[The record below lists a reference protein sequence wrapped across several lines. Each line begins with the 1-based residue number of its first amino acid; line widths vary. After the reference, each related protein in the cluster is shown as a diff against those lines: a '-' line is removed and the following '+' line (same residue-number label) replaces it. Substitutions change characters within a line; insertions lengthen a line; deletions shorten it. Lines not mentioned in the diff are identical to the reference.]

1 MSQAITRTIPAVL
14 TDFTAEDYH
23 ARLYEHYAAWHRDTP
38 VFRNQAGVV
47 YLTRHADCALMFGD
61 QRFAR
66 RADDGRANPLDNQ
79 RQEAGALHAMIANW
93 VMFMDP
99 PRHAI
104 VRRAF
109 GLALSAREAQLPDGA
124 IRAIA
129 RELLDAMAGGA
140 PVVDFVSGFATPL
153 PTLVICHLMGLP
165 AADHSRLNAW
175 AIDLSSALDS
185 GAEDAMRAAEP
196 AALAMHDYFGS
207 FVESRAARAREG
219 FLRTLLEAGASPSL
233 SDAELVDGCAF
244 LLVAGHET
252 TRNLIASG
260 MLALAQNRDQMAL
273 MRDEPALRDA
283 AVEELLRYTG
293 PVQKI
298 SRWTRENLSIGGYE
312 VPCATLVTGLI
323 GAANRDPACFRD
335 PDRLDIRRSPNPHLA
350 FGRGRHACIGRA
362 LALREIGIA
371 YDELLRAFAQIEVI
385 EHRWS
390 RNAAMR
396 GLASLSLRMR

>member
-1 MSQAITRTIPAVL
+1 MSQATTRAIPAVV
-14 TDFTAEDYH
+14 TDFSAEDYH
-23 ARLYEHYAAWHRDTP
+23 ARLYEHYAAWRRDTP

-47 YLTRHADCALMFGD
+47 YLTRHADCAQMFGD

-66 RADDGRANPLDNQ
+66 QPDDGGANPLDNQ
-79 RQEAGALHAMIANW
+79 PQEPGALHAMIANW

-99 PRHAI
+99 PRHDI

-109 GLALSAREAQLPDGA
+109 GLALSAREAKLPDAA

-129 RELLDAMAGGA
+129 RELLDAIAGGA
-140 PVVDFVSGFATPL
+140 PADFVSGFATPL

-165 AADHSRLNAW
+165 AADHARLNAW
-175 AIDLSSALDS
+175 AIELSSALDS
-185 GAEDAMRAAEP
+185 GAADAMRAAAP
-196 AALAMHDYFGS
+196 AALTMRDYFGS
-207 FVESRAARAREG
+207 FVASRAARASEG
-219 FLRTLLEAGASPSL
+219 FLQSLLDAGASL
-233 SDAELVDGCAF
+233 GLTDAEIIDGCAF

-260 MLALAQNRDQMAL
+260 MLALMQNPNQMAL
-273 MRDEPALRDA
+273 LRAEPALRDA

-298 SRWTRENLSIGGYE
+298 SRWTREDLCIGEYE
-312 VPCATLVTGLI
+312 VPRATLVTGLI

-335 PDRLDIRRSPNPHLA
+335 PDQLDIRRSPNPHLA
-350 FGRGRHACIGRA
+350 FGRGRHACIGRS
-362 LALREIGIA
+362 LALKEIGIA
-371 YDELLRAFAQIEVI
+371 YAELLDACGQIEVI
-385 EHRWS
+385 DHRWS
-390 RNAAMR
+390 RNASMR

>member
-1 MSQAITRTIPAVL
+1 MSQACTRAIPAVL

-23 ARLYEHYAAWHRDTP
+23 ARLYEHYAAWRRDTP
-38 VFRNQAGVV
+38 VFRNQDSVV
-47 YLTRHADCALMFGD
+47 YLTRHEDCAQMFGD

-66 RADDGRANPLDNQ
+66 RADDGGANPLDNK
-79 RQEAGALHAMIANW
+79 RQEPGALHAMIANW

-99 PRHAI
+99 PRHDI

-109 GLALSAREAQLPDGA
+109 GLALSARDAKLPDAA

-129 RELLDAMAGGA
+129 QQLLEAMAGGA

-165 AADHSRLNAW
+165 AADHARLNAW
-175 AIDLSSALDS
+175 AIELSSALDS
-185 GAEDAMRAAEP
+185 GAEDAMRAAVP
-196 AALAMHDYFGS
+196 AAVAMREYFSS
-207 FVESRAARAREG
+207 FVASRAAGASEG
-219 FLRTLLEAGASPSL
+219 FLRSLLEAGASL
-233 SDAELVDGCAF
+233 GLTNAEIIDGCAF

-260 MLALAQNRDQMAL
+260 MLALAQNPAQMAL
-273 MRDEPALRDA
+273 LRNDPASRDA

-298 SRWTRENLSIGGYE
+298 SRWTREDLAIGEYE
-312 VPCATLVTGLI
+312 VPRATLVTGLI

-350 FGRGRHACIGRA
+350 FGRGRHACIGRS
-362 LALREIGIA
+362 LALKEIGIA
-371 YDELLRAFAQIEVI
+371 YAELLNACGQIEVI
-385 EHRWS
+385 DHRWS
-390 RNAAMR
+390 RNSSMR
-396 GLASLSLRMR
+396 SLASLSLRMR

>member
-1 MSQAITRTIPAVL
+1 MSQAITDNIPAVL
-14 TDFTAEDYH
+14 TDFTAGDYH
-23 ARLYEHYAAWHRDTP
+23 ARLYEHYAAWQRDTP
-38 VFRNQAGVV
+38 VFRNQDGVV

-61 QRFAR
+61 RRFAR
-66 RADDGRANPLDNQ
+66 QADDGRANPLDNKPQ
-79 RQEAGALHAMIANW
+79 AAGALHAMIANW

-99 PRHAI
+99 PRHDI

-109 GLALSAREAQLPDGA
+109 GLALSARETELPDAA

-129 RELLDAMAGGA
+129 RQLIDAMAGGA
-140 PVVDFVSGFATPL
+140 AVVDFVCGFATPL

-165 AADHSRLNAW
+165 AADHARLNAW
-175 AIDLSSALDS
+175 AIELSTALVS
-185 GAEDAMRAAEP
+185 GAEDAMRAAAP

-207 FVESRAARAREG
+207 FVASGARGG
-219 FLRTLLEAGASPSL
+219 FLRSLLEAGASPGL
-233 SDAELVDGCAF
+233 TDAEIIDGCAF

-260 MLALAQNRDQMAL
+260 MLALAQNRDQLAL
-273 MRDEPALRDA
+273 LRDAPALRDV

-298 SRWTRENLSIGGYE
+298 SRWTRENVTIGGYD
-312 VPCATLVTGLI
+312 VPRATLVTGLI

-335 PDRLDIRRSPNPHLA
+335 ADRLDIRRSPNPHLA
-350 FGRGRHACIGRA
+350 FGRGRHACIGRT

-371 YDELLRAFAQIEVI
+371 YDELLRTFGQIELI

-396 GLASLSLRMR
+396 SLTSLSLRMR